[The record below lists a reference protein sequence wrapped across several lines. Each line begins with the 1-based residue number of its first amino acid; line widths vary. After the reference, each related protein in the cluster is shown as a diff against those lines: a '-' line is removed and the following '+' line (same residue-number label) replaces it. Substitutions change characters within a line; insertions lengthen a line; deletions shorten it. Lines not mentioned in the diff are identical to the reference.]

1 MPWDA
6 IALHT
11 FVMNDINIRFFF
23 LLSLSHFIWNLNVP
37 FLQTIISTMNR
48 LCVWAMLCC
57 AVMWCAE
64 REESHRLIGC
74 ERPINQATR
83 LLKHT
88 TFYWHTV
95 NRRLGWI
102 FRYIWPYW
110 TELSGKS
117 TRMHTKFSIQNN
129 NNRQTKKNRIKYVDA
144 HWQMHSAAVKKEV
157 QEQKKKRDV
166 MHLITWKCSSEASWI
181 QRKAA
186 YTKSL
191 LECLLSLFLNGFIG
205 CLPSSLLLLFLLSS
219 FHRVACWNPLTFRRK
234 REKKV
239 LGE

>member
-1 MPWDA
+1 
-6 IALHT
+6 
-11 FVMNDINIRFFF
+11 
-23 LLSLSHFIWNLNVP
+23 
-37 FLQTIISTMNR
+37 MNR
-48 LCVWAMLCC
+48 LCVWAMVCC

-129 NNRQTKKNRIKYVDA
+129 NNRQTKKKPYKVRWCTLANAFCSRKKKKWKSKKKTRRHASNNVEVFIRGILNSAESSLHQIAAWMFTESIFKRFYWLFAVVVVVAVFVVIVSSGSVLESTYISEKEWKKSFGRIKK
-144 HWQMHSAAVKKEV
+144 SATTKFN
-157 QEQKKKRDV
+157 QKK
-166 MHLITWKCSSEASWI
+166 
-181 QRKAA
+181 
-186 YTKSL
+186 
-191 LECLLSLFLNGFIG
+191 
-205 CLPSSLLLLFLLSS
+205 
-219 FHRVACWNPLTFRRK
+219 
-234 REKKV
+234 
-239 LGE
+239 